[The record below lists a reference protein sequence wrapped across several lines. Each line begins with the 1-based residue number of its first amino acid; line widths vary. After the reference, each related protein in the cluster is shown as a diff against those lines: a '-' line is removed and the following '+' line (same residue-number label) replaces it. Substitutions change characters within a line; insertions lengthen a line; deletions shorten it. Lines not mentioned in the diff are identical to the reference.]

1 MGCNQVEDF
10 DYWDDDPFGEY
21 NARNDGKAGI
31 IVMLLFIILFA
42 FVMVIDFGIL
52 NNSQTENSGTI
63 KDEELATVYDSP
75 TNILVEHEDSCPE
88 CGNVSMA
95 VNDNIVCR
103 NEDCPNYGLA
113 VHIDWTENLEDR

>member
-1 MGCNQVEDF
+1 MEDF
-10 DYWDDDPFGEY
+10 EYWGDDPFGEY

-31 IVMLLFIILFA
+31 IVTLLFLILFA
-42 FVMVIDFGIL
+42 FVMFIDFGIL
-52 NNSQTENSGTI
+52 NNSQTENQTEI
-63 KDEELATVYDSP
+63 KNEELAIVYDSP
-75 TNILVEHEDSCPE
+75 TNILVGHEDSCPE